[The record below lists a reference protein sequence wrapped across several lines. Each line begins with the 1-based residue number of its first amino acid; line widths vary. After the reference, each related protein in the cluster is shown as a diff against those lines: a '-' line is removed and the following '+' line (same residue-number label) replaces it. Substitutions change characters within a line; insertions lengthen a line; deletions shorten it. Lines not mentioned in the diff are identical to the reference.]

1 MQHEINKMSLTVDSL
16 DLTFDDIYKKD
27 YIPQDYLD
35 EIKKANLLII
45 PTEHFRGMQEVVFPE
60 TTLDFYEYIKEN
72 SNDDITADI
81 AISDGKF
88 LKMELHSAV
97 ITVATIIVQYVVLPI
112 ATGLISSFL
121 YELVKKHHRK
131 NEETSAEVNII
142 VEETKSK
149 KTKKITY
156 KGPISGIKQTLDNI
170 SDKLFD
176 DEEDNT

>member
-88 LKMELHSAV
+88 LKIELHISLFLE
-97 ITVATIIVQYVVLPI
+97 TT
-112 ATGLISSFL
+112 LIHF
-121 YELVKKHHRK
+121 Y
-131 NEETSAEVNII
+131 
-142 VEETKSK
+142 
-149 KTKKITY
+149 
-156 KGPISGIKQTLDNI
+156 TL
-170 SDKLFD
+170 FVY
-176 DEEDNT
+176 